1 MKRINFLLPTDAKWL
16 SCNVNVLSTYQIGRV
31 VLLLLQ
37 FRVFARVMR
46 LMRWLYIWHY
56 LKWLHDKNNSST
68 EWINE
73 SWSENWRFFKWI
85 FLNLSQYNF
94 SMLSNCMRVQRHYHW
109 IPTMTYLRSQPLPNN
124 EKVDSMEM
132 ASITLNGCSSN
143 TRIET

>member
-1 MKRINFLLPTDAKWL
+1 MRNDCRVMWMYSQHIKLVALFCFCSNFVFLLVSWDWCADCT
-16 SCNVNVLSTYQIGRV
+16 
-31 VLLLLQ
+31 
-37 FRVFARVMR
+37 
-46 LMRWLYIWHY
+46 Y